1 MGKIKNFYPTF
12 EEAREACIRLK
23 ITTVADYKK
32 RRTEDPRLPSAPHE
46 YYPEEWRGHLHFIGQ
61 AEPETHTFE
70 DAKCAVL
77 KLGITSSAE
86 YTKLYKRDFRLPSRP
101 DQVYISDWKGWIDFL
116 DKEQKYSDYY
126 EARAIAR
133 SYHFRT
139 ASDYRDTCLEIEPRF
154 YAAPQ
159 LAYKEWNG
167 WNDYLGLGKEALLKY
182 EDARDLVRNAGI
194 TTRAAYIKLR
204 ADNPRLP
211 AGPESTYKKMWHGW
225 LHFLGLARKP
235 YEHYHEAQAAVRALG
250 IATKDEYHAC
260 FSEDTRLPQSPDKKY
275 PDWKDWEDFL
285 GGQPKY
291 PTIEEATAAV
301 RKLGID
307 VKNDY
312 VTRFSEDPMLPKRP
326 EIFYQRA
333 WPKTGWRAFLFGAF
347 YPTMRAAAAAA
358 RGLGVVLITDYA
370 RLRHGD
376 PKLPGAP
383 HDVYKDYTTWAD
395 FILPEKCSTLEETKF
410 AVKYLGIKDSKEYR
424 EKQPKHPCL
433 PANPDRSFPHDWVDW
448 FDLCDIIKPYPYE
461 EAIAKLQPLGLSS
474 ALEYKAH
481 IIETGDNRFPL
492 APDKVYDDAW
502 INWTSFLGKTEPY
515 TISTLRAPYEQWQPA
530 IVKFLRSIRG
540 ASTKENYIVRY
551 VRDFL
556 APRKIGRHPTDI
568 FTSDRFNTD
577 EFKLYITTLKETLQ
591 RKVVNALKE
600 FSEHYIC
607 SNLSIECEDTRER
620 IMIEGARDPFMV
632 INPAIAPSFQPSETV
647 KPCLAFHHVA
657 GLRDWIIP
665 PTAQSFS
672 DLTHLHEF
680 EADWYEF
687 DENLID
693 TDDPNCVYKFVNGK
707 CRIWFPGAW
716 MHTYAL
722 ASVPLRGF
730 QIAYAD
736 SGEGDQEIPVIRDGK
751 IEWIINPN
759 RIKGKP
765 KPQGFIKRYEDDEI
779 GMHVTTNKT
788 SRKRPTYNVPWM
800 PAALGLWCIRL
811 REWQTKYNPITRAMP
826 WIECRHTNYSEKD
839 LLAKG
844 SNCFLFREL
853 GAEECSGSFSPRL
866 HNRIAIALYNSQ
878 PQSVELATLNGN
890 PNGVTSYTSIY
901 TPHTMRVSLITAY
914 VMDERIPMEMIV
926 KIVGHS
932 SVVMTMYYV
941 KINEKMMR
949 LKFTEAE
956 KRALSSQAREDWQK
970 IQQGRTE
977 QVRHALITNNSEAI
991 TRFAGSLA
999 PGSTLFR
1006 DYGLCPYA
1014 ADRCHDGFMAEVG
1027 KWTYVPAGYLGS
1039 ENCIRCR
1046 HFITGPVFLGGL
1058 LSLSNEISLAAKF
1071 QFDHIHDMEELN
1083 YDLEQ
1088 RAKKCRED
1096 QSDIENAGGTYD
1108 TTELDE
1114 LESQINGNYGQIS
1127 TASRTADMYLSDMN
1141 GIKRLVEQCQAV
1153 LNEQVDNDRA
1163 SNATQLIVQ
1172 EEHEVMFAFEETSF
1186 FQQLSEVCENA
1197 QIYVSA
1203 KADLALTTRSQHLDR
1218 LLQLNELQPTFFR
1231 LDKRQQ
1237 LVIGN
1242 QATQFLLSRLG
1253 SWDNLDAVVDGRL
1266 LMCDLPENQRLTTQ
1280 SFEMLLKGEK
1290 ANAVLAYALENDN
1303 AQRTRNTQD
1312 AGVIEYTF
1320 EQVGKSIVLHSHE
1333 EYA

>member
-1 MGKIKNFYPTF
+1 MGKIKNFYSTF
-12 EEAREACIRLK
+12 KEAREACIRLK
-23 ITTVADYKK
+23 ITTVADYRK
-32 RRTEDPRLPSAPHE
+32 RRTEDPRLPSDPHD
-46 YYPEEWRGHLHFIGQ
+46 YYKEDWQGHLHFTGQ
-61 AEPETHTFE
+61 AEAEIHGFE
-70 DAKCAVL
+70 DAKGAAL

-86 YTKLYKRDFRLPSRP
+86 YAMLYRRDFKLPSRP
-101 DQVYISDWKGWIDFL
+101 DLVYIPDWKGWVDFL

-133 SYHFRT
+133 SYNFRT
-139 ASDYRDTCLEIEPRF
+139 VADYRDTCLEIDQRF

-167 WNDYLGLGKEALLKY
+167 WKDYLGLSKIVLLKY
-182 EDARDLVRNAGI
+182 EEARDLVRNAGI
-194 TTRAAYIKLR
+194 TTRAAYNQLR
-204 ADNPRLP
+204 AENPRLP
-211 AGPESTYKKMWHGW
+211 ASPQTTYKKMWYGW
-225 LHFLGLARKP
+225 PHFLGLSLKP
-235 YEHYHEAQAAVRALG
+235 YEYYHAAQAAARALG
-250 IATKDEYHAC
+250 IATKDEYKAC
-260 FSEDTRLPQSPDKKY
+260 YSEDMRLPQSPDIKY
-275 PDWKDWEDFL
+275 LDWKNWEDFL
-285 GGQPKY
+285 GIQPKY
-291 PTIEEATAAV
+291 STIEEATAAV

-307 VKNDY
+307 LKNDY
-312 VTRFSEDPMLPKRP
+312 LTRFSEDPFLPKRP
-326 EIFYQRA
+326 DILYRQT
-333 WPKTGWRAFLFGAF
+333 WPNTGWRAFLFGVF
-347 YPTMRAAAAAA
+347 YPTMRAAAASA
-358 RGLGVVLITDYA
+358 RRLGIVSITDYGL
-370 RLRHGD
+370 LRHGD
-376 PKLPGAP
+376 PKLPGYP
-383 HDVYKDYTTWAD
+383 SEVYKEYTSWAD

-410 AVKYLGIKDSKEYR
+410 TVKYLGIKDSREYR
-424 EKQPKHPCL
+424 EKQPQHPCL

-448 FDLCDIIKPYPYE
+448 FDLCDIIQPYPYD
-461 EAIAKLQPLGLSS
+461 EAIAKLKELSFSS
-474 ALEYKAH
+474 ASEYKSH
-481 IIETGDNRFPL
+481 IIETGNNRFPMT
-492 APDKVYDDAW
+492 PDKVYDDAW
-502 INWTSFLGKTEPY
+502 INWACYLGKSEPY
-515 TISTLRAPYEQWQPA
+515 LISTLRAPYEQWQPA
-530 IVKFLRSIRG
+530 IVDYLRNVRG
-540 ASTKENYIVRY
+540 ASVKENYIVRY

-556 APRKIGRHPTDI
+556 TPRGIGRHPTDI

-577 EFKLYITTLKETLQ
+577 EFKIYIATLKETLQ

-600 FSEHYIC
+600 FAEFYIK
-607 SNLSIECEDTRER
+607 SNLSIECQETGER

-632 INPAIAPSFQPSETV
+632 INPAIASNYQPTETV

-665 PTAQSFS
+665 PSAQSFS
-672 DLTHLHEF
+672 ELTHLHEF

-693 TDDPNCVYKFVNGK
+693 PDDPNCVYKFVNGK

-722 ASVPLRGF
+722 ASIPLRGM
-730 QIAYAD
+730 QIAYVD
-736 SGEGDQEIPVIRDGK
+736 SGEGDQEIPVIREGK
-751 IEWIINPN
+751 IEWINNTN
-759 RIKGKP
+759 RIKGKS
-765 KPQGFIKRYEDDEI
+765 KPQGFIKRCEDDEI

-788 SRKRPTYNVPWM
+788 SRRRHAYDVPWM
-800 PAALGLWCIRL
+800 PQALGFWCIRF

-826 WIECRHTNYSEKD
+826 WIECRYTNYSEND
-839 LLAKG
+839 LITKG

-853 GAEECSGSFSPRL
+853 GTEECSGSFSPKL
-866 HNRIAIALYNSQ
+866 HNRIAIALFHSQ
-878 PQSVELATLNGN
+878 PQSMELATLNGS
-890 PNGVTSYTSIY
+890 PNAVTSYTSIY

-914 VMDERIPMEMIV
+914 VMDERIPLEMIV

-956 KRALSSQAREDWQK
+956 KRALSSQAREEWQK

-977 QVRHALITNNSEAI
+977 QVRHALITNNSWPI
-991 TRFAGSLA
+991 NRFAGSLV

-1014 ADRCHDGFMAEVG
+1014 ADRCHDGFMAETG
-1027 KWTYVPAGYLGS
+1027 KWTFVPASYLGS

-1071 QFDHIHDMEELN
+1071 QFDHIQDMEELN

-1096 QSDIENAGGTYD
+1096 QSDIENAGGIYD
-1108 TTELDE
+1108 TAELDE

-1127 TASRTADMYLSDMN
+1127 TASRTADMYLSDLN
-1141 GIKRLVEQCQAV
+1141 GLKRLVEQCQAI
-1153 LNEQVDNDRA
+1153 LNEQAEENQE

-1172 EEHEVMFAFEETSF
+1172 EEHEVMLAFEETSF

-1218 LLQLNELQPTFFR
+1218 LLQLNELQPIFFR

-1242 QATQFLLSRLG
+1242 QATQFLISRLG

-1266 LMCDLPENQRLTTQ
+1266 LMRDLPENQRLTSQ

-1290 ANAVLAYALENDN
+1290 ASTVLAYALENDS
-1303 AQRTRNTQD
+1303 AQRTNIARD
-1312 AGVIEYTF
+1312 AGVIEYAS
-1320 EQVGKSIVLHSHE
+1320 EQVCKSVVLHSHE